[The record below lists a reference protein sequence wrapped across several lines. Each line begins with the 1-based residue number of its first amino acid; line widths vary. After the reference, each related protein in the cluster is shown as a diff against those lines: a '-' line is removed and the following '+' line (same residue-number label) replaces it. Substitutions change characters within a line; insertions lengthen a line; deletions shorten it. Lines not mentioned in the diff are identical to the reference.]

1 MARENKRGML
11 NCKYTFQ
18 KALKSTPFRLMFGRD
33 FNPAYLFRANSIE
46 FEEVHSSDISDES
59 AKNESNYD
67 PLINSSEWIEMND
80 SSRSTEC
87 ELARSNI
94 QQDQARQKIIFDSK
108 VQRNRF
114 ESITFIYSNLSN
126 SLIQLVVDCIDK

>member
-1 MARENKRGML
+1 MYLSFSKIDKLRANRDVEWPEKIKEACLAANTHFK
-11 NCKYTFQ
+11 
-18 KALKSTPFRLMFGRD
+18 KAPKSTPFRLMFGRD
-33 FNPAYLFRANSIE
+33 FNPAYLFRANNIE

-67 PLINSSEWIEMND
+67 PLINSSEWIEMID

-94 QQDQARQKIIFDSK
+94 QQDQARQKISE
-108 VQRNRF
+108 N
-114 ESITFIYSNLSN
+114 T
-126 SLIQLVVDCIDK
+126 